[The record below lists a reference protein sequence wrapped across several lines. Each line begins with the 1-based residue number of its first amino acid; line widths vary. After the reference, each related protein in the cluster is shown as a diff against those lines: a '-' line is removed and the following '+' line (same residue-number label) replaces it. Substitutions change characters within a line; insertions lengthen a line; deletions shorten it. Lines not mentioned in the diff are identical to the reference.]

1 VLLVIDISSS
11 MYNIITDFLNMDFY
25 VLTFIHF
32 LGALEYNM
40 MMW

>member
-1 VLLVIDISSS
+1 
-11 MYNIITDFLNMDFY
+11 MDFY